1 MDQMRGEFLAEVC
14 GAMLCVVKVKRRE
27 IGCMVCKEISKRN
40 ILVED
45 YESDLPWLKCCFS
58 KFVS

>member
-27 IGCMVCKEISKRN
+27 IGYGCIVCKEISKRN
-40 ILVED
+40 ILVEN
-45 YESDLPWLKCCFS
+45 YESDLP
-58 KFVS
+58 

>member
-1 MDQMRGEFLAEVC
+1 MNQMRGEFFAEIC

-27 IGCMVCKEISKRN
+27 IGCMVRKEIPKRN
-40 ILVED
+40 ILVENH
-45 YESDLPWLKCCFS
+45 ESDLPWLKCCFS